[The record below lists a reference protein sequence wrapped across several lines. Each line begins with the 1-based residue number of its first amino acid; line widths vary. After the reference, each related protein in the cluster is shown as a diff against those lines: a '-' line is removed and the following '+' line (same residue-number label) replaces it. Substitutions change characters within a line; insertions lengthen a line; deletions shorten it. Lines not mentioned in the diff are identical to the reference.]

1 MEESIFDYTAGLIQ
15 CFVTMLSISKP
26 SFEIGIDKDIEEVSL
41 FKYSFFVCNM
51 YDMVSVLET

>member
-1 MEESIFDYTAGLIQ
+1 
-15 CFVTMLSISKP
+15 MLSISKP